1 MTDRLR
7 ASAVTATQI
16 DAFMAFITY
25 VSVTVLP
32 RYTRPLCLQ
41 RPERFI
47 MAGHRAA
54 ITPCDRFWALAG
66 VTLTALERSVGDRA
80 GADPSR
86 RGADLKRTHI
96 RVPSSVVGQFERSL

>member
-25 VSVTVLP
+25 ASVTVLP

-47 MAGHRAA
+47 LAGHRAA
-54 ITPCDRFWALAG
+54 ITPCDRFWHNTDISRA
-66 VTLTALERSVGDRA
+66 VTYVRF
-80 GADPSR
+80 
-86 RGADLKRTHI
+86 RGA
-96 RVPSSVVGQFERSL
+96 SSTGRRNTCVISLCWGVKLQGLTWSF